1 MTNANVEKKQKR
13 KKNEKHRN
21 KSYTE
26 IQSYKNEIII
36 GEKRVFFTKK
46 TILT

>member
-1 MTNANVEKKQKR
+1 MFEKKTKKEKER
-13 KKNEKHRN
+13 KHQN

-36 GEKRVFFTKK
+36 GEKKSFFTKK

>member
-13 KKNEKHRN
+13 KKNEKHQN

-36 GEKRVFFTKK
+36 GEKKSFFYKK
-46 TILT
+46 KLY